1 MFAVHSGGRRGVP
14 GAVGAAFVFFLV
26 AFALS
31 MPTARGQEAV
41 GPAIFEGRDQSKAGP
56 VERAAAAQPPSLGLS
71 LTPPVEA
78 ALPSLAPD
86 ELERLRPQRGL
97 TPIGV
102 HRQLPQGTVALIS
115 AGGAARTTV
124 SGAWQATVAG
134 RLWRLRITSPG
145 ARALRIHFQDFD
157 IGAGKV
163 WVHGADGQIAGP
175 YGSKGMYGDGDF
187 WSDII
192 SGAGATIEYQPD
204 PAKAAS
210 LPAEAAPFRIAAVSH
225 HIHGVPG
232 FTGGGTPARDAKSA
246 SPLPTKNAAPCHLDV
261 SCYADWAG
269 AATAVAH
276 IVFERN
282 GSFVCSGSL
291 LNDRD
296 ESSSIPY
303 FLTAAHCIDT
313 DAAARSVIAYWRYQT
328 ETCDAMNWPARGS
341 VPRTA
346 GAALLAVMDGG
357 LCGEEGICPWQGGDA
372 ALLRLAGDP
381 PRGAWFLGWD
391 PNPQSVG
398 TSVTG
403 IHHPRGS
410 FKRISFG
417 RITDSY
423 HSYHVVSWS
432 QGLTEGGSSGSPL
445 FKGFEGS
452 GMVTGLLSFGSGGQ
466 QDACLAASV
475 DGYTKF
481 SDFYPHIRRFLDRES
496 PPPSPPTVSLTA
508 RPAAI
513 RRGESAV
520 LQWSSTNAASVS
532 IDQGIGA
539 VEASGTRRV
548 SPTSTTTYRVTVT
561 SANGQTAAD
570 SATVTVTAAPPP
582 SLPTVSL
589 TARPGSIRRGESA
602 VLQWSSTNA
611 ASVSI
616 DQGIGAVEASGTRR
630 VSPTSTTTYRVT
642 ATSAG
647 GQTAADSVTV
657 TVTVPPPTVSLTA
670 RPDSIRR
677 GESAVLQWSSTNAAS
692 ISIDQG
698 IGAVEA
704 SGTRRVSPTAAT
716 TYRVTATSADGQTAA
731 DSATVTVTAAPPPG
745 EIGGGPLTPG
755 QPAFFRVGP
764 VDIDSPFSRIIYI
777 YDLSFRLDVPANATG
792 VTFVLDAVNPD
803 VNTDM
808 FVRFGE
814 NNDVSDGGIISD
826 YFSETTSGNER
837 VVITRSTA
845 PPLRAGIY
853 YASIALA
860 DKGVVAEGTLTATL
874 EFAQAPTPPPVE
886 SSGLIVTAAG
896 TGRGGYNGDGFLAVH
911 KQLNYPLG
919 VAADGQGHVY
929 VADTHNHRVR
939 KVNTATGEIS
949 TVAGTGQ
956 WGFSGDGGPAVN
968 ARLDRP
974 HGVALDAAGNLYIA
988 DTWNHRIRRVDPSG
1002 RIATVAGNGAA
1013 GLWGDG
1019 GRATDAPLHAPYN
1032 VAADA
1037 AGNLYIAD
1045 TFNNCVRK
1053 VDASG
1058 RITAFAGVGAS
1069 GPFNGGFSGD
1079 GGRAVDAELNTP
1091 AGVALDAAGNVYIAD
1106 TWNHRVRKV
1115 DPSGGIATVAGSGA
1129 TGFGRGGYA
1138 GDDGPALS
1146 ARLDA
1151 AAGVAADAAGNVYI
1165 ADWNNQRIR
1174 KVDAASGKIAAVAGS
1189 GARGYGGDG
1198 GPPLRAA
1205 MNRPQV
1211 VALDGNGN
1219 LYIADSENNR
1229 IRRVILPQ

>member
-1 MFAVHSGGRRGVP
+1 MIARHTQAGRKRLVPRMPSAWPVLLRSGIP
-14 GAVGAAFVFFLV
+14 FLA
-26 AFALS
+26 AFALAL
-31 MPTARGQEAV
+31 PTARGQEAV

-78 ALPSLAPD
+78 ALPPLAAD
-86 ELERLRPQRGL
+86 ELERMRPQRGL
-97 TPIGV
+97 TPVGV
-102 HRQLPQGTVALIS
+102 HRQLPQGAVALIS

-124 SGAWQATVAG
+124 AGAWQATVAG
-134 RLWRLRITSPG
+134 RLWRLRIISPD

-157 IGAGKV
+157 VGAGKV
-163 WVHGADGQIAGP
+163 WVHGADGQVAGP
-175 YGSKGMYGDGDF
+175 YGGRGMYGDGDF
-187 WSDII
+187 WSDIV
-192 SGAGATIEYQPD
+192 SGAGATIEYLPD
-204 PAKAAS
+204 PAKAAAP
-210 LPAEAAPFRIAAVSH
+210 PAEAVPFRIAAVSH
-225 HIHGVPG
+225 RIHDVPG
-232 FTGGGTPARDAKSA
+232 FTGGGLQIRSAQAA
-246 SPLPTKNAAPCHLDV
+246 SPLPVNNAASCHLDV

-276 IVFERN
+276 IAFERN
-282 GSFVCSGSL
+282 GSYVCSGSL

-328 ETCDAMNWPARGS
+328 ETCDAMDWPARNR

-346 GAALLAVMDGG
+346 GATLLAVMDGG
-357 LCGEEGICPWQGGDA
+357 LCTNAAGEGSICPWRGGDA

-398 TSVTG
+398 GSVTG

-423 HSYHVVSWS
+423 HSYHIVSWS

-466 QDACLAASV
+466 QDACLTDPV

-496 PPPSPPTVSLTA
+496 PLPSPPTVSLTA

-520 LQWSSTNAASVS
+520 LQWSSANAASVS

-548 SPTSTTTYRVTVT
+548 SPTSTTTYRITAT

-589 TARPGSIRRGESA
+589 TARPGSIRRGESV
-602 VLQWSSTNA
+602 VLQWSSANA

-642 ATSAG
+642 VTSAG
-647 GQTAADSVTV
+647 GQTAADS
-657 TVTVPPPTVSLTA
+657 
-670 RPDSIRR
+670 
-677 GESAVLQWSSTNAAS
+677 
-692 ISIDQG
+692 
-698 IGAVEA
+698 
-704 SGTRRVSPTAAT
+704 
-716 TYRVTATSADGQTAA
+716 
-731 DSATVTVTAAPPPG
+731 ATVAVTAAPPPG

-764 VDIDSPFSRIIYI
+764 VDVDSPFGLIIYI
-777 YDLSFRLDVPANATG
+777 NGGFSFRLDVPANATG
-792 VTFVLDAVNPD
+792 VTFALDAVNPD
-803 VNTDM
+803 VNTDL

-814 NNDVSDGGIISD
+814 NNAISDGRIVSDYSSG
-826 YFSETTSGNER
+826 TTSGNER

-919 VAADGQGHVY
+919 AAADGQGHVY

-1019 GRATDAPLHAPYN
+1019 GPATDAPLHAPYN

-1053 VDASG
+1053 VDVSG

-1091 AGVALDAAGNVYIAD
+1091 ADVAADGAGNVYIAD

-1115 DPSGGIATVAGSGA
+1115 DPSGAIATVAGSGA
-1129 TGFGRGGYA
+1129 AGFGRGGYA
-1138 GDDGPALS
+1138 GDGGPALS

-1151 AAGVAADAAGNVYI
+1151 AAGVAVDGAGNVYI

-1174 KVDAASGKIAAVAGS
+1174 KVDAASGKIAAIAGS